1 MSQTNDD
8 SDCIEAT
15 LINADGVRV
24 GSPFVP
30 ETHYLPELD
39 EKQFN
44 GDGLSQWTGVNSETA
59 KGGAIAALGL
69 LPWAVFA
76 SFYFPLGGTMI
87 AGLGGVLSLVGFG
100 SPRIRLSSTMLILHG
115 ALLSWTLWQV
125 W

>member
-1 MSQTNDD
+1 MGQGNDD
-8 SDCIEAT
+8 SDCVEAT

-24 GSPFVP
+24 GSPFLP
-30 ETHYLPELD
+30 ETHYLPASEGVG
-39 EKQFN
+39 E
-44 GDGLSQWTGVNSETA
+44 GDDGVSQWTGVTSETA

-69 LPWAVFA
+69 LPWATFA

-100 SPRIRLSSTMLILHG
+100 SPRIRLSSAMLVLHG